1 MPINSGILSFG
12 LVAILVKLY
21 PAIKDQTVHLL
32 HNKCDSRVRNQ
43 FWCPVC
49 NETTMQTYK
58 GYFIEGKAMLVH
70 PFSREWYVGGD
81 VLATGR
87 LSSIV

>member
-1 MPINSGILSFG
+1 
-12 LVAILVKLY
+12 
-21 PAIKDQTVHLL
+21 
-32 HNKCDSRVRNQ
+32 
-43 FWCPVC
+43 
-49 NETTMQTYK
+49 MQTYK

-87 LSSIV
+87 LSFDC